1 MCYQGNLEKKRVWK
15 QVAKGTEQQ
24 TMELILRETMGVVK
38 VCLKADFPGKKI
50 GKITK
55 YVSYER
61 KYLKCSLCSAV
72 DLLR

>member
-1 MCYQGNLEKKRVWK
+1 
-15 QVAKGTEQQ
+15 
-24 TMELILRETMGVVK
+24 MGVVK

-72 DLLR
+72 DLFRWLKVSSCTE